1 MLVPVRSEHVS
12 AAWPLAEPFIRAACR
27 RGPLPCDA
35 EDLREACEEGRHQ
48 LWIYERDNEQIAA
61 AVTGILRDERVCVW
75 LAVGGDWRG
84 TGNGMSVIEE
94 WARDEQGCYAMRMF
108 GRVGWPRVLPAYR
121 TRGVIL
127 ERKL

>member
-1 MLVPVRSEHVS
+1 MLVPVLSEHVE

-35 EDLREACEEGRHQ
+35 EDLREACEQGRHQ
-48 LWIYERDNEQIAA
+48 LWICERDNEQVAA
-61 AVTGILRDERVCVW
+61 AVTGILADDRACVW
-75 LAVGGDWRG
+75 IAMGGDFG
-84 TGNGMSVIEE
+84 AAEPAIPQIEE
-94 WARDEQGCYAMRMF
+94 WARDHGCSSMRSF
-108 GRVGWPRVLPAYR
+108 SRVGMVKRFPPEYR

>member
-1 MLVPVRSEHVS
+1 MLVPVRSEHVA

-48 LWIYERDNEQIAA
+48 LWIYERDNEQVAA
-61 AVTGILRDERVCVW
+61 AVTGIIADDGACVW
-75 LAVGGDWRG
+75 IAMGGDFRAAEG
-84 TGNGMSVIEE
+84 SIPMVEA
-94 WARDEQGCYAMRMF
+94 WARSQGCVAMRSF
-108 GRVGWPRVLPAYR
+108 SRVGMVERFGPEYR
-121 TRGVIL
+121 TKGVIL